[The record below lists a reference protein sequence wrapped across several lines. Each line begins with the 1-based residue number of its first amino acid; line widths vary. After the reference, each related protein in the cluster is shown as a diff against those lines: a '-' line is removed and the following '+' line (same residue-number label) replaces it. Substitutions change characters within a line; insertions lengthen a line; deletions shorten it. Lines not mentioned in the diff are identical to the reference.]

1 MKAKVEPG
9 VRRKEIGAV
18 AGGSSAERL
27 EARMELASVDLLER
41 VLRRRRWSANDKDA
55 LAAFLKRLVLREL
68 HAARLGKKEEGTP

>member
-1 MKAKVEPG
+1 MKPNIEPNT
-9 VRRKEIGAV
+9 RRKDIGAV
-18 AGGSSAERL
+18 AGGSSVERL

-55 LAAFLKRLVLREL
+55 LAAFLKQLVLREL